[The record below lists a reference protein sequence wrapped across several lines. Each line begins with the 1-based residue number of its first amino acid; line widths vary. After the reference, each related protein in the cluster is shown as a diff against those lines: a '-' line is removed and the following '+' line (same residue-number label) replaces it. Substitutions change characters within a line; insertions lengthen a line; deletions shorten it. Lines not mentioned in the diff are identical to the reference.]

1 MASNFLARKTEAGC
15 SPEDILSVHN
25 LLDSD
30 MFPSL
35 KATIQVALTVPVSS
49 CSCERSFSPLRRLHS
64 WLRQTMGQKRLHSLA
79 VMSIEKAA
87 LQHLSHNRVIDRFAT
102 LKNGIL

>member
-64 WLRQTMGQKRLHSLA
+64 WLRQQWVRKDFTVLQSCQLKKLRF
-79 VMSIEKAA
+79 SI
-87 LQHLSHNRVIDRFAT
+87 
-102 LKNGIL
+102 